1 VKLFRFLLAGR
12 ADHSWEKRTKKY
24 LHPDLLIIDD
34 FGLAAM
40 TQAQAEDFYE
50 IVSERHLNSS
60 LVITSTVLPRTG
72 SPFSQTRSWPTRL

>member
-1 VKLFRFLLAGR
+1 MAQALGHQACRKGYDVVFTKAVKLFRFLLAGR

-40 TQAQAEDFYE
+40 T
-50 IVSERHLNSS
+50 RHRRKTSTKSS
-60 LVITSTVLPRTG
+60 LNATSTP
-72 SPFSQTRSWPTRL
+72 Q